1 MNCRALACCFGT
13 VLMLAPSGLNGQA
26 VSGSITG
33 IVTDPS
39 GAAVSNAAVSVE
51 NTGTSL
57 LTRTTT
63 TNSGF
68 YTVTNLIPGEYT
80 VRVEAPGFRQFLTTG
95 IRLSVDTGV
104 RVDAHWRLATRQR
117 PSTSPPN
124 PHCSRPKKPT

>member
-13 VLMLAPSGLNGQA
+13 VLMLAPCGLNGQA

-63 TNSGF
+63 TNGGF
-68 YTVTNLIPGEYT
+68 YTVEY
-80 VRVEAPGFRQFLTTG
+80 L
-95 IRLSVDTGV
+95 
-104 RVDAHWRLATRQR
+104 LATTVLESQI
-117 PSTSPPN
+117 PF
-124 PHCSRPKKPT
+124 PKRRRRGPMTRELLSLHPAACP